1 MARYLALTLYF
12 HLAPENKLACSWNIS
27 PYHTLT
33 HVISTIYLI
42 VLPHAV
48 LRKLIN
54 VSAHAR
60 EGYSAPFV
68 CQLVS
73 WSVSQSVSQ
82 SFCHMNLEDGS
93 LPKIETSIKKLH
105 WPF

>member
-1 MARYLALTLYF
+1 MKYF
-12 HLAPENKLACSWNIS
+12 SIS
-27 PYHTLT
+27 HSDSY
-33 HVISTIYLI
+33 VISTIYLM

-48 LRKLIN
+48 LRKLKLIN

-60 EGYSAPFV
+60 EGYSTPFV
-68 CQLVS
+68 SQL
-73 WSVSQSVSQ
+73 VSQSVSQ

-93 LPKIETSIKKLH
+93 LPKIETSTSTKMLH